1 MNKNLGASAGV
12 LALIPFAVHLV
23 TGPSSDKRPGG
34 ESPQPAREEKDK
46 SPAPAGQAGSERES
60 AIEGPWLATQTFFH
74 RESEGVPCL
83 SVASACS
90 AIAWCNDQ
98 SDALSK
104 PL

>member
-12 LALIPFAVHLV
+12 LALIAFAVHLV

-60 AIEGPWLATQTFFH
+60 AIEGPCARYSNL
-74 RESEGVPCL
+74 L
-83 SVASACS
+83 SSRIRRCAVSLGCF
-90 AIAWCNDQ
+90 CV
-98 SDALSK
+98 
-104 PL
+104 